1 MERESQT
8 SETVLMVRPAAFAFH
23 AEAAQS
29 NAFARP
35 GVADAAQAALVE
47 FDGVVERL
55 VQAGVE
61 VLVLDDHPQPAKPDA
76 IFPNN
81 WVSFHA
87 DGTMVHYPMATE
99 ARRLERTPEAVT
111 KLLEKHGFEVR
122 RVIDLSPQ
130 ERDGHYLEGTG
141 SLILDRPRRRAYA
154 SHSPRTDPQAIAEFD
169 RQIGFSTFA
178 FDARDRAG
186 RPIYHT
192 NVLMSLGMRFA
203 ILCAEAVVSEHRDAL
218 LDEIAGGGREII
230 EVDYEQLRRFSC
242 NALELR
248 SASGDPVIALSSA
261 ARESFTPEQLG
272 KLQSYGTLVEASI
285 PTIEAVGG
293 GSLRCMIAD
302 VHLPRSAA

>member
-1 MERESQT
+1 MQPESQT
-8 SETVLMVRPAAFAFH
+8 SATVLMVRPAAFGFH

-29 NAFARP
+29 NAFAQP
-35 GVADAAQAALVE
+35 GVADASQAALAE
-47 FDGVVERL
+47 FDGVIGRL

-61 VLVLDDHPQPAKPDA
+61 VLVLDDQPQPAKPDA

-87 DGTMVHYPMATE
+87 DGTMVLYPMATE
-99 ARRLERTPEAVT
+99 ARRLERTPDRLRD
-111 KLLEKHGFEVR
+111 LLEKKGFDVR
-122 RVIDLSPQ
+122 RIIDLSPH

-141 SLILDRPRRRAYA
+141 SLILDRPRRRAFA
-154 SHSPRTDPQAIAEFD
+154 SLGPRTDPQAIAEFD
-169 RQIGFSTFA
+169 RQLGFSTFV

-192 NVLMSLGMRFA
+192 NVLMSLGTRFA
-203 ILCAEAVVSEHRDAL
+203 ILCAEAVARDHRQPL

-230 EVDYEQLRRFSC
+230 EVSFEQLRHFAC

-261 ARESFTPEQLG
+261 ARGSFTPDQLG
-272 KLQSYGTLVEASI
+272 KLERYGTLVEAPI

-302 VHLPRSAA
+302 VHLPRGD